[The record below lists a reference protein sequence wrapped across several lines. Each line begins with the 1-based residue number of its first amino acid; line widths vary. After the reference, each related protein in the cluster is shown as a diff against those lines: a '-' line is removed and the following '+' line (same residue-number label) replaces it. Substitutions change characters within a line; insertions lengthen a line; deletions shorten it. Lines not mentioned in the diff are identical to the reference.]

1 VSTPNVQLRC
11 NLIIQPVSAG
21 RIVWMY
27 SKDELIAALDSGEKI
42 KWIHF
47 WGHQPQQDGSLGSG
61 CLSQW
66 WPSPFTVEG
75 IEYATAEHWMMV
87 EKAKLFHDDS
97 AVAAILAAPSPAAAK
112 ALGQKVAGFDE
123 AAWTASR
130 FDIVVRGNAEMFA
143 SSDALRAY
151 LIGTGHRVLVEASP
165 VGSTCWV
172 LRSCRHVQSWLR
184 KGEHKGLFGLD
195 YVVVYRG
202 LRELRRRSRSHRLR
216 KGSDRRGRRRRRR
229 SNSASGFGAADAF
242 GCVAQVGEAIVDFVE
257 RIMALLVDCVSPC
270 SSGRN
275 KLGDGCFDAVNL
287 VQRSHQC
294 RSPIGAGHPHRL
306 HEFTLSNHS
315 LVNNALR

>member
-1 VSTPNVQLRC
+1 
-11 NLIIQPVSAG
+11 
-21 RIVWMY
+21 MY

-165 VGSTCWV
+165 VDRIWGI
-172 LRSCRHVQSWLR
+172 
-184 KGEHKGLFGLD
+184 GLD
-195 YVVVYRG
+195 TNHKSAKVPTEWRG
-202 LRELRRRSRSHRLR
+202 LNLLGFALMQARSIL
-216 KGSDRRGRRRRRR
+216 
-229 SNSASGFGAADAF
+229 ASQG
-242 GCVAQVGEAIVDFVE
+242 
-257 RIMALLVDCVSPC
+257 
-270 SSGRN
+270 
-275 KLGDGCFDAVNL
+275 
-287 VQRSHQC
+287 
-294 RSPIGAGHPHRL
+294 
-306 HEFTLSNHS
+306 
-315 LVNNALR
+315 